1 MRSFRTAL
9 GLTLAALFLGTWP
22 AAAQEAGLLVKA
34 AWLHSHLG
42 DAKVRIVDMT
52 TDRQEYVRGHV
63 PGAVYLGVDDERIAV
78 PSGGFRLPTQRE
90 AAKLLGGL
98 GIGPETHVVI
108 YDEAGDLNASRLYF
122 TLDVLGYSK
131 VSLLDGG
138 IQAWRRAGFPLSTE
152 VPKVAPTAY
161 QPRPR
166 PERAVSAEWVTK
178 HVKDPTVVVLDTRTA
193 GEYAGTDVRA
203 KRGGHVPG
211 AVHVDWRQNIGS
223 DMAFKP
229 VAELR
234 AMYLAK
240 GVTPEK
246 TVVTYCQTHHRA
258 SNTYFVLRLLGYK
271 RVAGYDRSWSEW
283 GNRTDLAIEK

>member
-1 MRSFRTAL
+1 MRTFRIAVGL
-9 GLTLAALFLGTWP
+9 GLAGLLLATWP
-22 AAAQEAGLLVKA
+22 AAAQEAGLLVNA
-34 AWLHSHLG
+34 GWLHSRLG
-42 DAKVRIVDMT
+42 DPTIRIVDMT
-52 TDRQEYVRGHV
+52 TDRQEYIRGHV
-63 PGAVYLGVDDERIAV
+63 PGAVYLSVDDERIAV
-78 PSGGFRLPTQRE
+78 PAGGFRLPTERE

-98 GIGPETHVVI
+98 GIGPDTQVVI

-122 TLDVLGYSK
+122 TLDELGYAK
-131 VSLLDGG
+131 VALLDGG
-138 IQAWRRAGFPLSTE
+138 IQAWRRAGFPLSTG
-152 VPKVAPTAY
+152 VPSVTPAAY

-166 PERAVSAEWVTK
+166 PERAVNAEWVAK
-178 HVKDPTVVVLDTRTA
+178 HLKDPTVVVLDTRTA

-211 AVHVDWRQNIGS
+211 AVNVDWRQNLGP
-223 DMAFKP
+223 DLAFKP

-258 SNTYFVLRLLGYK
+258 SNTYFVLHLLGY
-271 RVAGYDRSWSEW
+271 RHVVGYDRSWSEW
-283 GNRTDLAIEK
+283 GNRTDLPVEK